1 MRVESRLSWLAVAAG
16 AALSASVASVG
27 ADARWLA
34 ALGGVI
40 VRAGRIPSSIPY
52 AAAPSHDWV
61 NVPALGE
68 LLFHGLWVLGGERGL
83 VLGQAVAVAVMF
95 VLLVRDMRGAEAPD
109 GASALVLVALPFGAI
124 ASLFVVR
131 AQVFSL

>member
-16 AALSASVASVG
+16 SALYASVAAIG

-61 NVPALGE
+61 NVPVLGE
-68 LLFHGLWVLGGERGL
+68 LVFHWLEAAGGGPSPGAGPAAPVGATVPHLLAGLR
-83 VLGQAVAVAVMF
+83 
-95 VLLVRDMRGAEAPD
+95 
-109 GASALVLVALPFGAI
+109 
-124 ASLFVVR
+124 
-131 AQVFSL
+131 